1 MVDVGLAKGT
11 PHASVLP
18 YETGRVVVR
27 TFSEA
32 VWWAAES
39 PKVSVREANTTFVQS
54 KART

>member
-11 PHASVLP
+11 PYASVLP